1 RAVPPK
7 LLHPLEAL
15 PLKSDV
21 ADGEHLVH
29 QEKAR
34 LRRNGHGE
42 PEPDGHSG
50 RIELHGRVDEVLH
63 LRKSD
68 DVVEPAVELGSGH
81 AEDGSVD
88 VDVLP
93 ARELLVEAHTEPQ
106 QRSQTAPDLHDAFG
120 RGGHAGE
127 HREEGGLAGAV
138 ASDDADAL
146 ARLHLEVDVANGPQP
161 SSAVTPDE
169 LRQALDERRR
179 VLVLDVALADVGH
192 AHGAGLVL
200 HSRSTI
206 TRSKRL
212 KSRAAN
218 TP

>member
-1 RAVPPK
+1 
-7 LLHPLEAL
+7 
-15 PLKSDV
+15 
-21 ADGEHLVH
+21 
-29 QEKAR
+29 
-34 LRRNGHGE
+34 
-42 PEPDGHSG
+42 
-50 RIELHGRVDEVLH
+50 
-63 LRKSD
+63 
-68 DVVEPAVELGSGH
+68 
-81 AEDGSVD
+81 
-88 VDVLP
+88 
-93 ARELLVEAHTEPQ
+93 
-106 QRSQTAPDLHDAFG
+106 
-120 RGGHAGE
+120 
-127 HREEGGLAGAV
+127 
-138 ASDDADAL
+138 ADAL

-218 TP
+218 TPSPTIHAHVLPSAISEYGRSPRMEMRNASTMPVAGLISTSVRKMPCTRDKGKITVDANSHGCSPAARR